1 MFVKCNY
8 THPKEVINT
17 EGSEPCITSG
27 MIDTRACPHV
37 LNPSVIRWIYAFM
50 ETVKQAYRKVFW
62 KRLRWQ
68 IQTYYDEKHEMYSSS
83 AESDLEYL
91 MDLFEIT
98 EAKSISDIT
107 LKEIKNCIDAVGE
120 KYKSRYFKLQAGKAI
135 RCFYRHWRFKGL
147 PVYSP
152 AELKEIC

>member
-1 MFVKCNY
+1 
-8 THPKEVINT
+8 
-17 EGSEPCITSG
+17 
-27 MIDTRACPHV
+27 
-37 LNPSVIRWIYAFM
+37 M

-120 KYKSRYFKLQAGKAI
+120 KYKSRYFKMQAGKAI

-152 AELKEIC
+152 SELKEIC